1 MEKVTF
7 ENLINSLPYEVLVQ
21 WSKQTDDIE
30 VFIESI
36 EEISNDENISILEAL
51 LYCTKE
57 TLGTYEGN
65 GDNRHINYDLKF
77 EDKETWLSERKEIKA
92 FIRKIEKLI

>member
-1 MEKVTF
+1 MVKVTF
-7 ENLINSLPYEVLVQ
+7 ENLISSLPYEILAQ

-36 EEISNDENISILEAL
+36 EEMSKEENISILEAL
-51 LYCTKE
+51 LYCSKE
-57 TLGTYEGN
+57 TLETYEGD
-65 GDNRHINYDLKF
+65 GDNKHINYDLKF
-77 EDKETWLSERKEIKA
+77 EDRERWLSDRKEIKA